1 MKEYFNPV
9 RVVEAENWY
18 IELKKS
24 IKYLDFRFPII
35 VTSLGNRR
43 RLSLDR
49 FFPNTMIY
57 SEVSSN
63 PNFNDCSKIIH
74 FCKDNYFDGVIAIGG
89 GSVMDLAK
97 VLLSS
102 LSLKE
107 SNIFRLFNHKSI
119 YPNTI
124 PSIFIPTTHGTGSE
138 VTMWGTIWNLKEK
151 KKYSISNPSLYPTI
165 AILDG
170 NLTLTL
176 SLKYSIITI
185 LDTLS
190 HSFESIW
197 NKSANQKSTKLAIE
211 AITIILKNIDTFK
224 KMPESIAVRSEF
236 LKASNIAGLA
246 FSNTKTA
253 AAHSISY
260 PLTINFDIP
269 HGIASSITLPSL
281 INFNKLKINS
291 ELNQILRSV
300 KFDNISKLQNFIRNI
315 PYKILKN
322 DLKSWGVLKTDLKTI
337 AKLSFTSSRIQNN
350 ILEITEA
357 DVLNILEEVY

>member
-1 MKEYFNPV
+1 LKEYFNPV
-9 RVVEAENWY
+9 HVVEAEDWY
-18 IELKKS
+18 TQLKKS
-24 IKYLDFRFPII
+24 IKYLDLRSPII
-35 VTSLGNRR
+35 VTSLGNRT
-43 RLSLDR
+43 RLSLDKL
-49 FFPNTMIY
+49 FPFAMIY
-57 SEVSSN
+57 SEVSPN
-63 PNFNDCSKIIH
+63 PNFNDCSEIIH
-74 FCKDNYFDGVIAIGG
+74 FCNDNYFDGVIAIGG

-97 VLLSS
+97 VIISS
-102 LSLKE
+102 LSLQE
-107 SNIFRLFNHKSI
+107 SNILRLIDHKSI

-151 KKYSISNPSLYPTI
+151 KKYSISSPSLYPTI

-170 NLTLTL
+170 SLTLTL

-197 NKSANQKSTKLAIE
+197 NKSANKKSTELAIE
-211 AITIILKNIDTFK
+211 AITIILKNIEAFK
-224 KMPESIAVRSEF
+224 ETPENLAIRSKF
-236 LKASNIAGLA
+236 LIASNIAGLA

-281 INFNKLKINS
+281 INFNKSKIDL
-291 ELNQILRSV
+291 ELNEIIKGV
-300 KFDNISKLQNFIRNI
+300 NFNDISILQNFIRDI
-315 PYKILKN
+315 PHKIFKN
-322 DLKSWGVLKTDLKTI
+322 NLKSWGILKTDLKTI
-337 AKLSFTSSRIQNN
+337 AKLSFSSSRMQNN
-350 ILEITEA
+350 ILKITEP
-357 DVLNILEEVY
+357 DVLKILEEVY